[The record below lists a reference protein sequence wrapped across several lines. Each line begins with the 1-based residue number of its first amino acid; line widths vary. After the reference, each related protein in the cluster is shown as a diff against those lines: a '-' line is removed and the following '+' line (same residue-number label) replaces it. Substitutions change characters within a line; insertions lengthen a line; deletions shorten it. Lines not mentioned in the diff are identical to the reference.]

1 MRYLIVFFFASFLSY
16 AGVSSVNIV
25 PPFQNQTSKHMKIL
39 DQKNLSFDRLQGI
52 KFAELSDVTYH
63 AKTQMLYLLS
73 DKGLLF
79 SFNAHFSDKIDM
91 LIPIRATKLKN
102 KKGKRLKKWK
112 RDSEGMTLDGKS
124 RLLIS
129 FEGKAKIGW
138 FHKNSENYGKLIRK
152 YTLPKE
158 LKKTKN
164 YRSKNKSLE
173 SLAWHPKYGL
183 LTATEWPL
191 KKYDKKRQ
199 TIYTLSNKKWHFK
212 AEPEGRSGLAA
223 MEVMDDG
230 NVLVLERSYTGL
242 LNPFIVTL
250 KKVYIN
256 TCQKEMCDTK
266 IIAKMSNH
274 KGWELDNFEG
284 LARVGKN
291 RYVMVSDDNE
301 NFFQRT
307 LLIYFEV
314 IDE

>member
-1 MRYLIVFFFASFLSY
+1 MRLLLLLGMTVILSY
-16 AGVSSVNIV
+16 AGVGTVNIV
-25 PPFQNQTSKHMKIL
+25 PPFHKSATMGIKIL
-39 DQKNLSFDRLQGI
+39 DQKKLSYARLQGV
-52 KFAELSDVTYH
+52 KFAELSDVTYDV
-63 AKTQMLYLLS
+63 KTQTLYLVS

-91 LIPIRATKLKN
+91 LIPMRAAKLKT
-102 KKGKRLKKWK
+102 KKAKRFKKWK
-112 RDSEGMTLDGKS
+112 RDSEGMTLDAKG

-129 FEGKAKIGW
+129 FEGKEKIAW
-138 FHKNSENYGKLIRK
+138 FHKNSKSYGQLIRK
-152 YTLPKE
+152 YKIPKE
-158 LKKTKN
+158 LRDTKH

-173 SLAWHPKYGL
+173 SIAWHPQHGI
-183 LTATEWPL
+183 LTAAEWPL
-191 KKYDKKRQ
+191 KKYHKKTQ
-199 TIYTLSNKKWHFK
+199 TIYSLSGKKWHFK
-212 AEPEGRSGLAA
+212 AEKEGKTGLVA

-230 NVLVLERSYTGL
+230 NILVLERSYTGL
-242 LNPFIVTL
+242 LNPFVVTL

-256 TCQKEMCDTK
+256 RGKKHMCESK

-314 IDE
+314 VDG

>member
-1 MRYLIVFFFASFLSY
+1 MRPLIVFFFANFLSY
-16 AGVSSVNIV
+16 ASISSVNIV
-25 PPFQNQTSKHMKIL
+25 PPFQNKTSMHMKIL
-39 DQKNLSFDRLQGI
+39 DQKNLAFDRLQGI
-52 KFAELSDVTYH
+52 KFSELSDVTYC
-63 AKTQMLYLLS
+63 AKTQTLYFVS

-91 LIPIRATKLKN
+91 LIPMDATKLKN

-112 RDSEGMTLDGKS
+112 RDSEGMTLDGKG

-138 FHKNSENYGKLIRK
+138 FHKNSKSYGNLIRK

-173 SLAWHPKYGL
+173 ALAWHDKYGP
-183 LTATEWPL
+183 LTAAEWPL
-191 KKYDKKRQ
+191 KKYHKKRQ
-199 TIYTLSNKKWHFK
+199 TIYALSGKRWHFK
-212 AEPEGRSGLAA
+212 AESEGKSGLVA

-230 NVLVLERSYTGL
+230 NILVMERSYTGL

-250 KKVYIN
+250 KKVYISN
-256 TCQKEMCDTK
+256 CKKDLCDTK

-291 RYVMVSDDNE
+291 RYIMVSDDNE